1 MLFMFSTLLL
11 IKIIAH
17 NLFSQ
22 GILKVKCKD
31 FYGVSEFLFQVW
43 LTRDWQLLDSICSQK
58 NFILLYKLF
67 IKTHKVYSVDLIY
80 YYHHHFKKIINIQ

>member
-1 MLFMFSTLLL
+1 MLFMFWTLLL

-17 NLFSQ
+17 NIFSQ
-22 GILKVKCKD
+22 GISTVKCKD
-31 FYGVSEFLFQVW
+31 IYGCVSEFFFQVW

-67 IKTHKVYSVDLIY
+67 IKTRKVYIVDLIY
-80 YYHHHFKKIINIQ
+80 YYHHHFKKFQ